1 MKKPFWVTDGP
12 SGLAQWVVREAE
24 HHRKWGPL
32 GWASRSN
39 LTFYAMIIISGHNT
53 VWDGETPF

>member
-1 MKKPFWVTDGP
+1 MSFLNLGGP
-12 SGLAQWVVREAE
+12 GVSGLAQWVVREAE
-24 HHRKWGPL
+24 HQRKWGA

-39 LTFYAMIIISGHNT
+39 LKFYAMIIIAGKNT